1 MDYYLLFRKVKI
13 RFNFFLWIDFFIR
26 KEMNK
31 RFKFLNEVKIFGD
44 LVKWSQYREKRNE
57 VKNLLKKVEIVY
69 WKD

>member
-1 MDYYLLFRKVKI
+1 MSLFDDIDDCYFVWNYLYKDIMDYYLLFRKVKI

-44 LVKWSQYREKRNE
+44 LVKWS
-57 VKNLLKKVEIVY
+57 
-69 WKD
+69 